1 MKRYPASLIIRVI
14 QIKMQQGTASHCSEW
29 PSLKSPQMRNA
40 GENVEKREPLF
51 TAGGNLSCYSHFAE
65 QYGGSLGN

>member
-1 MKRYPASLIIRVI
+1 MKRYSTLVIIRVM
-14 QIKMQQGTASHCSEW
+14 QIKMQQGTASHWSEW
-29 PSLKSPQMRNA
+29 PSLKSPQMTNA

-51 TAGGNLSCYSHFAE
+51 TIGGNLSCYSHFAE